1 LTGYIK
7 ESISGA
13 GKTSLLNYILNV
25 QQEKKIAVILNE
37 FGEGSALEK
46 SLSIGQDGDLFE
58 EWLELRNGCLCCSV
72 KDNGIKAIENLMTK
86 RGKFDYILLETT
98 GLANPAPIASS
109 FWLDDALCSDLYLD
123 GIITVVDSKF
133 CAKQITNQNKEAST
147 NYEFCNQ
154 IALADVILLNKID
167 LINDNVIEDSL
178 KRVKGINATAKI
190 HKTSYG
196 KVDLNEIL
204 DLHAYDTGKVN
215 FERVLEVTERQGG
228 GHLDNSIT
236 TCTFYFDGVMNENDL
251 DRVLEDL
258 LWSDDELNTGAQ
270 QKILR
275 LKAVVNLESEPGSSH
290 QVQAVYDIF
299 DKYKLPHREDVNKVI
314 AIGHNL
320 KPQDMEQ
327 KFLAIKK

>member
-1 LTGYIK
+1 MADSDSDEDVPILIDTRVEENEEEKEHSKVPVTILTGFL
-7 ESISGA
+7 GA

-133 CAKQITNQNKEAST
+133 CAKQITNENKEAST

-215 FERVLEVTERQGG
+215 FERVLELTE
-228 GHLDNSIT
+228 LTT
-236 TCTFYFDGVMNENDL
+236 TCNYVYFLFRWCHE
-251 DRVLEDL
+251 
-258 LWSDDELNTGAQ
+258 
-270 QKILR
+270 
-275 LKAVVNLESEPGSSH
+275 
-290 QVQAVYDIF
+290 
-299 DKYKLPHREDVNKVI
+299 
-314 AIGHNL
+314 
-320 KPQDMEQ
+320 
-327 KFLAIKK
+327 